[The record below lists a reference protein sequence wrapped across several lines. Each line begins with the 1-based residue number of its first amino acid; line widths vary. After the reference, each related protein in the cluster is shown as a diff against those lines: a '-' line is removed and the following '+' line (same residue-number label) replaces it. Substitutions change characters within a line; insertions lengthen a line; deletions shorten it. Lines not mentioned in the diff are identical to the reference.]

1 LINTIRISLSLGDL
15 GRVIFVTL
23 LVAILIAYVL
33 HGAGDRSMDKCKIV
47 FVYCPGNGR
56 HMARRQLHLIHR
68 GGNVL
73 IRCELCGI
81 YWLQRSEDRSA
92 RVVDQG
98 ATGTER
104 NLRLATNVRHWGM
117 RTADQI
123 LSPAAREALA
133 CRQAARASTL
143 IDQLAE
149 QAQGRDDI
157 RTECAG

>member
-1 LINTIRISLSLGDL
+1 VRAVRN
-15 GRVIFVTL
+15 L
-23 LVAILIAYVL
+23 LAPKIESV
-33 HGAGDRSMDKCKIV
+33 GTDRAS
-47 FVYCPGNGR
+47 N
-56 HMARRQLHLIHR
+56 A
-68 GGNVL
+68 
-73 IRCELCGI
+73 
-81 YWLQRSEDRSA
+81 EDRSA

-157 RTECAG
+157 RTECAGVIAGSWFGKSARRGEDLSAAGLLMLTGHVDLDQLDHWVRVGWERRR